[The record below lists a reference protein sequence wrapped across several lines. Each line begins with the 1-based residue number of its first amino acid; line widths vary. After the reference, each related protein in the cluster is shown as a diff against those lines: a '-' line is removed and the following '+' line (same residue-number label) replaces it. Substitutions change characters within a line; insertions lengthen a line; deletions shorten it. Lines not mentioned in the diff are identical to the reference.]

1 MRLLAIIIQNIIHQL
16 APGVVFI
23 FCAFSTGANDK
34 GRICYRIGS
43 WIILIQLT
51 LCSFPKSGSLA
62 VAYCQFV
69 PLVRVVEH
77 GGFYAY
83 PMIEDEKSRDKL
95 HED

>member
-1 MRLLAIIIQNIIHQL
+1 MLLPAIIIQNIVHQF
-16 APGVVFI
+16 PSGVVFI

-51 LCSFPKSGSLA
+51 LCSFLKPGSLA
-62 VAYCQFV
+62 AAYCQFV

-83 PMIEDEKSRDKL
+83 PVIEDEKSRDKL
-95 HED
+95 HAD